1 MPTCEGVL
9 QILKIA
15 TCTNQHKIR
24 QAKCF
29 KSNELLGS
37 HRCVTIRNSIT
48 VLSCSFT
55 CTEYGGVNLL

>member
-15 TCTNQHKIR
+15 TCTNKHKTR

-48 VLSCSFT
+48 VLSC
-55 CTEYGGVNLL
+55 